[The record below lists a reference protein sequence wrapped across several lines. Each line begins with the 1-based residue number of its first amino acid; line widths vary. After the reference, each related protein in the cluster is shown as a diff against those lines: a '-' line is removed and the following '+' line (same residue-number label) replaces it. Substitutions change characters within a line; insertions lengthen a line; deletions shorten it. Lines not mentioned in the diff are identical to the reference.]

1 MKKSVVLPLFLAAL
15 GSAAFAA
22 EVKFQSGFEK
32 GLEGWEL
39 PKSRAEVGVSATAAS
54 GKQAAEIRFDPA
66 GKPEKRHSGV
76 LWSKK
81 IPVTRG
87 IYRVTGKIQL
97 AEGYGATVGIMPNTA
112 SSATTAVIS
121 AVLLR
126 QRMRGSMSISRGP
139 LFRMKPATRW

>member
-66 GKPEKRHSGV
+66 GKPESGTAAYCGR
-76 LWSKK
+76 KK
-81 IPVTRG
+81 SP
-87 IYRVTGKIQL
+87 
-97 AEGYGATVGIMPNTA
+97 
-112 SSATTAVIS
+112 
-121 AVLLR
+121 
-126 QRMRGSMSISRGP
+126 
-139 LFRMKPATRW
+139 

>member
-1 MKKSVVLPLFLAAL
+1 MKKSVVLPLFLAVL
-15 GSAAFAA
+15 GNVAFAA

-87 IYRVTGKIQL
+87 
-97 AEGYGATVGIMPNTA
+97 
-112 SSATTAVIS
+112 
-121 AVLLR
+121 
-126 QRMRGSMSISRGP
+126 SI
-139 LFRMKPATRW
+139 A